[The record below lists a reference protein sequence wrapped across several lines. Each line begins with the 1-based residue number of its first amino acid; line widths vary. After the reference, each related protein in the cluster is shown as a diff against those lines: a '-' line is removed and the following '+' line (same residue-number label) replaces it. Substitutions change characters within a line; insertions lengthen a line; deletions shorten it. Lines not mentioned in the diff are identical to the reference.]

1 MLLRQT
7 VFYLPAQ
14 LLGPLSQFIAAIV
27 WTHLLSLDDYGHL
40 FIILS
45 AQELISLLCLSWWTH
60 YTMRYG
66 GAIGDGAARARF
78 QASENSLLIVTA
90 LAQLLGTIIIVRG
103 FVSGASTGL
112 VVAAIVYT
120 ITRSV
125 LTHIA
130 ERARSAGDIAAY
142 TLAQTVGP
150 LAGMLLG
157 FLLMR
162 LFEYGPEE
170 ALSGY
175 AAAQIVAL
183 IAVWRL
189 LRLGVSIN
197 LPNQSLLSAAFRYG
211 LPLLGAGAFG
221 WVSMNGIRL
230 VVESLSGAAAVG
242 LLSVGWGLGQRA
254 VAVVAMLV
262 TAASYP
268 LALKYM
274 HAGSREKSF
283 EQVSLNGALILGVL
297 APSAVGIFMVG
308 HAFVDLVVAAEFR
321 DMAIVIL
328 PIAVG
333 AAVLR
338 NSRVHFLDQIL
349 LLAERPGELLMVN
362 IGEAL
367 ATMLLCVVG
376 LKLYG
381 LAGAALGCVPGALV
395 GWLHCYILTRRHGL
409 RLPLAHFARI
419 GAATLIM
426 LAALVLFPVT
436 TGVTSLVLEIGIG
449 VVVYALAI
457 GVLYFGQIRGFRR
470 EAFSPP
476 SAP

>member
-27 WTHLLSLDDYGHL
+27 WTHLLTLDDYGHL

-45 AQELISLLCLSWWTH
+45 AQELVSLLFLSWWTH

-66 GAIGDGAARARF
+66 GAINDEAARGRF

-120 ITRSV
+120 VTRSV
-125 LTHIA
+125 LTHLA
-130 ERARSAGDIAAY
+130 ERARSAGDIASY

-162 LFEYGPEE
+162 LFDYGPQE

-175 AAAQIVAL
+175 AAAQIAAL
-183 IAVWRL
+183 LVVWHRM
-189 LRLGVSIN
+189 RLGMKTT
-197 LPNQSLLSAAFRYG
+197 LPDQSLLRSALRYG

-230 VVESLSGAAAVG
+230 VVESFSGAAAVG

-297 APSAVGIFMVG
+297 APAAVGIFMVG
-308 HAFVDLVVAAEFR
+308 YTFIDLVVAAEFR
-321 DMAIVIL
+321 DMAVAIL

-338 NSRVHFLDQIL
+338 NSRVHFLDQML
-349 LLAERPGELLMVN
+349 LLAERPGELLAVN

-367 ATMLLCVVG
+367 ATMLFCVVG

-381 LAGAALGCVPGALV
+381 LPGAALGCVPGALI

-409 RLPLAHFARI
+409 RLPLAHFVRI
-419 GAATLIM
+419 GVATLIM
-426 LAALVLFPVT
+426 FAALFLFPATSSVA
-436 TGVTSLVLEIGIG
+436 SLVLEIGIG
-449 VVVYALAI
+449 IIVYALAI
-457 GVLYFGQIRGFRR
+457 GLLYVGEIRGFRR
-470 EAFSPP
+470 EALSPP